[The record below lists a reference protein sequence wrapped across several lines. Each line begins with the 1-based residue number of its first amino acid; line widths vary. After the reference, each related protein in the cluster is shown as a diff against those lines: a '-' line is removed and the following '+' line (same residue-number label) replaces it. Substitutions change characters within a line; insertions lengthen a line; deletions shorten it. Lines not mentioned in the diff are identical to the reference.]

1 MLRKSLRQ
9 NIRYIAIRFA
19 DSVLVRGR
27 RACIFA
33 KNINPN
39 SFESHPINTPPAVD
53 WRPIKND
60 ELSLV
65 FVGKL
70 QKSKGIFELCKCV
83 RELSS
88 EGYTVKLDVIGSGLD
103 HKEIE
108 LLYVSDV
115 FTDIIFHGWL
125 DDREHIDQLISHA
138 DLAVFP
144 SQENGPEG
152 IPRVIEE
159 ALMIG
164 VPVLIT
170 PHTVFLENNLIGSV
184 CTGCKWI

>member
-1 MLRKSLRQ
+1 M
-9 NIRYIAIRFA
+9 
-19 DSVLVRGR
+19 
-27 RACIFA
+27 
-33 KNINPN
+33 
-39 SFESHPINTPPAVD
+39 
-53 WRPIKND
+53 
-60 ELSLV
+60 
-65 FVGKL
+65 
-70 QKSKGIFELCKCV
+70 
-83 RELSS
+83 
-88 EGYTVKLDVIGSGLD
+88 IGSGLD

-115 FTDIIFHGWL
+115 FTDINFHGWL

-170 PHTVFLENNLIGSV
+170 PHTVFLENNLNELVALVASGFDVASLKAELLKMLRPEKPT
-184 CTGCKWI
+184 CSK